1 MPAAF
6 PDRIAHAWPSA
17 PEVGAI
23 NLDAA
28 DFEAAP
34 EACTFAL
41 ITDRAGFDALETDW
55 NDLFW
60 RAGRRCQ
67 IFQTFNWNWHW
78 SNHYLPAPSD
88 EAAPSLAIVTGRR
101 GGASSWCGRSPPSAL
116 RGFRSSRGWA
126 IRSASTATFS

>member
-23 NLDAA
+23 YQDAA

-60 RAGRRCQ
+60 RAGRGSQ

-78 SNHYLPAPSD
+78 SNHYLPC
-88 EAAPSLAIVTGRR
+88 T
-101 GGASSWCGRSPPSAL
+101 
-116 RGFRSSRGWA
+116 FR
-126 IRSASTATFS
+126 